1 MSDIAPRARVDVL
14 GVPFDCISEAE
25 TVQRIREAVRQQQRL
40 WIATA
45 NVDYVMRAYRNVAFK
60 RTLLQANLIVADGV
74 PVLWA
79 ARLQGQTLAGRVNGT
94 DLAWHCARLSAEL
107 HQPIALIG
115 GSPDVAEAA
124 ATRLQAYA
132 PGARIIAIPTPT
144 PLTSANSRT
153 VLSYIHTAQASILL
167 VGLSTGPQEEWIVEH
182 WPHTEAPVVIG
193 VGGSFDLISGRL
205 SRAPRWM
212 QRNGL
217 EWLYRLS
224 QEPQRLWRRYLLDD
238 APFVG
243 LVLQAALKRR
253 LQNL

>member
-25 TVQRIREAVRQQQRL
+25 TVQRIREAVRQHQRL

-45 NVDYVMRAYRNVAFK
+45 NVDYVMRAYRNIDFK

-79 ARLQGQTLAGRVNGT
+79 AHLQGQALAGRVNGT
-94 DLAWHCARLSAEL
+94 DLVWHCATLSAEL

-115 GSPDVAEAA
+115 GAPDVAEAA
-124 ATRLQAYA
+124 AARMQAYA
-132 PGARIIAIPTPT
+132 PGARVIAIPTPT
-144 PLTSANSRT
+144 PLTSVNSRA
-153 VLSYIHTAQASILL
+153 VLNCIEDAHASILL
-167 VGLSTGPQEEWIVEH
+167 VGLSTGPQEAWIAEH

-193 VGGSFDLISGRL
+193 VGGSFDLISNRL

-217 EWLYRLS
+217 EWLYRLG

-243 LVLQAALKRR
+243 LVVQAAIKQRIRKR
-253 LQNL
+253 